1 MAGLVA
7 MMHRPVEQGGGGR
20 EGGGEREDRK
30 REAEVLK
37 ECALDAEC
45 ALLAADTLAQM
56 VYENAENGAYLL
68 QIPGA
73 MDRAQSL

>member
-20 EGGGEREDRK
+20 ERRGEGEDCK
-30 REAEVLK
+30 GEA

-45 ALLAADTLAQM
+45 ALLATDALAQM

-68 QIPGA
+68 EIPGA
-73 MDRAQSL
+73 MDRAQAL